1 MRHLTVLAQPGQYAD
16 TLVILLPGAYQQ
28 PEDFIKEGFVQ
39 AVRQRQL
46 GIDLI
51 MAELSFSHIA
61 DQSALSEIHSN
72 LIQPAIA
79 AGYQNIWLAGIS
91 VGGYVA
97 MAYAGRYPR
106 QLAGLLLLAPYLGNR
121 MTTGEIAVAGGIQL
135 WTPDAIS
142 DEDTERLNWHWL
154 KIHANA
160 ADTEV
165 CPIEVH
171 LSYGED
177 DRFAESYLMMAQAL
191 PAARVDKIP
200 GDHVWPV
207 WQQLWHNFLDRRF
220 SKNSHD

>member
-1 MRHLTVLAQPGQYAD
+1 MRHLTDLAKPGQYAD

-61 DQSALSEIHSN
+61 DQSALSEIYSS

-91 VGGYVA
+91 IGGYVA
-97 MAYAGRYPR
+97 MAYAGSYPE
-106 QLAGLLLLAPYLGNR
+106 QLAGLLLLAPYPGNR
-121 MTTGEIAVAGGIQL
+121 MTTGEIAYAGGLQA
-135 WTPDAIS
+135 WAPDAIP
-142 DEDTERLNWHWL
+142 DEDIERLNWHWL
-154 KIHANA
+154 KTHVNA
-160 ADTEV
+160 AETEV
-165 CPIEVH
+165 SPIEVH

-177 DRFAESYLMMAQAL
+177 DRFAESHLMIAQIL
-191 PAARVDKIP
+191 PATRVDKIP

-207 WQQLWHNFLDRRF
+207 WQQLWHHFLDKRF
-220 SKNSHD
+220 GKNSHD